1 MSERIARA
9 TKNQSIS
16 LRDEGRRVWAKFEEE
31 SAQIPGFDELKRSEY
46 FYVLDGAE
54 DGMNLYTYFPF
65 LFRHAF
71 PELRRDALQKLSL
84 MGLFYLY
91 HFLIDDISIDE
102 KAGRPSRLAILVS
115 DGCHL
120 KALEIL
126 GSLYGS
132 RPFPWAYHKTLHREY
147 TTAMLLEAKYQGGIH
162 NEYTREDMFR
172 ISAGKSAMAKI
183 ILIAMCNLTNHDNY
197 IKTLTRSLNRYYIGD
212 QLFDD
217 FRDWKKDLRAG
228 NYSYFITQVINSCK
242 LGDKLES
249 LDSNRAVE
257 LVGKHIYFSGV
268 AEPYLNDVM
277 SQWEEA
283 RLCLSPVNC
292 PDWVRFLAS
301 LQTGARNLRSNI
313 VNQSRKVLLQPDKY
327 DYSLTLQCAKPKF
340 LDLEPPK
347 LLAVGHPILSVS
359 PCVSAS
365 AERAVGFLQ
374 KSYSPKT
381 GFEDFIVFGESL
393 PNWVNAYV
401 GIAMKNWSGLVKR
414 QSQPR
419 RATLNRLVNK
429 IAIGLMPMQKKN
441 GWAANTSAPVDADTT
456 AWVTMFLL
464 TMGAIERRAITGCQR
479 AMIGFRRPDM
489 GFSTYLRDAMG
500 TGFEAYSESHV
511 EVTAVVLEALLMT
524 GLAPDDEIV
533 SGGLRFI
540 AAAKENNGLWQA
552 YWWDGRMYATYHC
565 LRAQYLC
572 GRPLRN
578 IDRDTTIEGILSL
591 QAEDGSW
598 GGQTK
603 GGNLV
608 FETAL
613 ALECLLILGNGLQN
627 CAEFKRGVAW
637 LLNHQCLGGGW
648 DSFPMMRVPDGSDSK
663 PWARENWDLDSLNNV
678 GALIRDQNNFF
689 TTATAINAL
698 SGCLNKVGD
707 FSLVAQLKRPLQSAA
722 A

>member
-1 MSERIARA
+1 MSERIART
-9 TKNQSIS
+9 TKNQAVS
-16 LRDEGRRVWAKFEEE
+16 LWAEGQRVWAMFEEE
-31 SAQIPGFDELKRSEY
+31 SAQIHGFDELKRSEY
-46 FYVLDGAE
+46 FYILDRAA
-54 DGMNLYTYFPF
+54 DGVNLYTYFPF

-71 PELRRDALQKLSL
+71 PELRRDALRKLSL

-91 HFLIDDISIDE
+91 HFLIDDVAIDE

-115 DGCHL
+115 DGFRL
-120 KALEIL
+120 KAMEIL

-132 RPFPWAYHKTLHREY
+132 RPFPWAYHRSLHREY
-147 TTAMLLEAKYQGGIH
+147 TAAMLLEAKYHDGIL

-183 ILIAMCNLTNHDNY
+183 ILIALCNITNRDDY
-197 IKTLTRSLNRYYIGD
+197 IKPLTRSLNYYYIGD

-228 NYSYFITQVINSCK
+228 RYSYFITQVINSCK
-242 LGDKLES
+242 LGGKLES
-249 LDSNRAVE
+249 LDSNQFIE
-257 LVGKHIYFSGV
+257 LVGKHIYFSG
-268 AEPYLNDVM
+268 AADPYLNDVI

-283 RLCLSPVNC
+283 RLCLSRVNC

-313 VNQSRKVLLQPDKY
+313 AKQSRQVLLQPSKY
-327 DYSLTLQCAKPKF
+327 DYSLTLQSEKPKF
-340 LDLEPPK
+340 QDPESRK
-347 LLAVGHPILSVS
+347 LSAVRHPILSVS

-374 KSYSPKT
+374 KRYSPKT

-393 PNWVNAYV
+393 PIWVNAYV
-401 GIAMKNWSGLVKR
+401 GIALKNWSGRVKR
-414 QSQPR
+414 RSQAR
-419 RATLNRLVNK
+419 RAAINRLVNK
-429 IAIGLMPMQKKN
+429 IAEGLMPMQKKN

-456 AWVTMFLL
+456 AWATMFLL
-464 TMGAIERRAITGCQR
+464 KLGAIGGHAITQCQR
-479 AMIGFRRPDM
+479 SLMGFRRPDM
-489 GFSTYLRDAMG
+489 GFGTYLRDAMG
-500 TGFEAYSESHV
+500 AGFEAYSESHV

-540 AAAKENNGLWQA
+540 TAAKENNGLWQA

-578 IDRDTTIEGILSL
+578 IDRDKTIESILSL

-603 GGNLV
+603 GGNSV

-613 ALECLLILGNGLQN
+613 ALECLLLLGNCIENG
-627 CAEFKRGVAW
+627 AEFKRGVAW
-637 LLNHQCLGGGW
+637 LLNSQGPGGDW

-663 PWARENWDLDSLNNV
+663 PWTQENWVLDSLNNV

-689 TTATAINAL
+689 TTATVVNAL
-698 SGCLNKVGD
+698 TWCLDQAGD
-707 FSLVAQLKRPLQSAA
+707 FSLVAQLKHSLRSAA